1 MDFCF
6 SKIKSSF
13 SKIKSSF
20 SEMKSRNKIKHKR
33 RFGFLS
39 LFLLIFVFA
48 SCGNSSET
56 KEQSNKTDMETIHLN
71 KANFDKL
78 FEKAESQNE
87 RLVYKGDCPAIID
100 FYASWCGPCKML
112 SPVLEEL
119 AMEYKGRMK
128 VYKVDVDVERELAN
142 ELRIMSIP
150 TLLLVR
156 ADGQMQVLQGALPKT
171 ELKKIID
178 GFLLQ

>member
-1 MDFCF
+1 MNAC
-6 SKIKSSF
+6 F

-20 SEMKSRNKIKHKR
+20 SEMKSRNKVKIKR
-33 RFGFLS
+33 LFGILNLVLLV
-39 LFLLIFVFA
+39 LFFV
-48 SCGNSSET
+48 SCGNHSET
-56 KEQSNKTDMETIHLN
+56 KEQKNKTDMKTIHLN

-78 FEKAESQNE
+78 FDKTESQDGY
-87 RLVYKGDCPAIID
+87 LTYKGDSPAIID

-119 AMEYKGRMK
+119 AVEYKGRVR
-128 VYKVDVDVERELAN
+128 VYKVDIDVERELAN
-142 ELRIMSIP
+142 SLRIMSIP
-150 TLLLVR
+150 TLFLVR
-156 ADGQMQVLQGALPKT
+156 EDGRMKVLQGAVPKT